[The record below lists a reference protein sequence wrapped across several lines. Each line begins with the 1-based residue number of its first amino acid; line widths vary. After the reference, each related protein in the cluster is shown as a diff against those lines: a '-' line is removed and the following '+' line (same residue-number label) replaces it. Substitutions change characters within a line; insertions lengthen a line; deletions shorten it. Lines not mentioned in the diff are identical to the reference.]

1 MPIIRYT
8 IPIIDWILPELD
20 MFDNKT
26 RKLMTMKHISHQS
39 DADKLCLS
47 EVKVE
52 GIIPNK
58 ANSEGREIVS

>member
-1 MPIIRYT
+1 MLIIRYT
-8 IPIIDWILPELD
+8 VLIIDWILPELD

-26 RKLMTMKHISHQS
+26 RKLMTMKHISHRS

-47 EVKVE
+47 EVMVE

-58 ANSEGREIVS
+58 ANSKGREIV